1 MVTEAM
7 KKLMD
12 YFRPKTQVAQPV
24 EQVKPARPKKEER
37 RAAAL
42 PAAKKVVKKA
52 PTQSAQQFS
61 EIIRQALV
69 DYLDG
74 RRTTTD
80 TAATSA

>member
-37 RAAAL
+37 RAVAKPAAKKV
-42 PAAKKVVKKA
+42 AKKVVKK
-52 PTQSAQQFS
+52 
-61 EIIRQALV
+61 
-69 DYLDG
+69 
-74 RRTTTD
+74 
-80 TAATSA
+80 